1 MNYYDLETHMWDK
14 QRETLRNADRRRL
27 VAMAHS
33 RPDVEGGAAPKLG
46 VLAAIAAGF
55 RSLFAPARTSRT
67 ERSGLGDAS

>member
-14 QRETLRNADRRRL
+14 QRETLRDADRRRL

-33 RPDVEGGAAPKLG
+33 RSDVEGGIAPRLS

-55 RSLFAPARTSRT
+55 RSLFAPARTSRI
-67 ERSGLGDAS
+67 ERPGLGDAS